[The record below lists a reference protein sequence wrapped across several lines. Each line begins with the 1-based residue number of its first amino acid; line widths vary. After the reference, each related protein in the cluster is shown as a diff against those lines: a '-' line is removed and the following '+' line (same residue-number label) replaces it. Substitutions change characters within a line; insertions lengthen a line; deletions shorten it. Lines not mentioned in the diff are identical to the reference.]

1 MTFNY
6 ILLNC
11 FTFLQTNY
19 DACKII
25 YITNKLIIIIT
36 MNIKDKLILTI
47 IILSIII
54 IIVDY
59 TM

>member
-1 MTFNY
+1 MF
-6 ILLNC
+6 L
-11 FTFLQTNY
+11 LQTNY

-25 YITNKLIIIIT
+25 YITNKLIIIT
-36 MNIKDKLILTI
+36 MDIKDKLILTI
-47 IILSIII
+47 IILSMII